1 MIKGGNLVLFDHPPI
16 GKIQIDF
23 PMTHRDI
30 NGVQCNISGN
40 THMFKHLDTFKDF
53 FSWKTNQGVYLS
65 NIYNS
70 YNSHRHTIDSV
81 ELQIDE
87 FINYV
92 KVKLDILALDHRVLN
107 NHDIIIKVKEQGKIF
122 DPPHY
127 VYSNNGISIR
137 YSSYESKGKQ
147 VIFKL
152 ISIYAVT
159 PTKRPLY
166 KPDVNWKLQR
176 GDTDIMP
183 GKSRYIDSPQPA
195 IPVNTAWGIR
205 QIFPPSPQR
214 HLTQHALDTALGIRE
229 VSPQQKKS
237 SKKKGKKSKGGS
249 ISKKKRHFTKKN
261 KL

>member
-16 GKIQIDF
+16 GKKQIDF
-23 PMTHRDI
+23 SMTHRDI

-53 FSWKTNQGVYLS
+53 FSWKTHQGIYLS

-81 ELQIDE
+81 ALQIDE

-92 KVKLDILALDHRVLN
+92 KVKLDILALDHRVLG

-137 YSSYESKGKQ
+137 YSSYNGKK
-147 VIFKL
+147 VRFNL

-159 PTKRPLY
+159 PTRRPLY
-166 KPDVNWKLQR
+166 KAIDWNLRR

-183 GKSRYIDSPQPA
+183 GKIRYIYN
-195 IPVNTAWGIR
+195 PVSAEHIDTAWGIR
-205 QIFPPSPQR
+205 PISPPPPPR
-214 HLTQHALDTALGIRE
+214 RFTQHAIDRVGIRE
-229 VSPQQKKS
+229 VSPKQNKS
-237 SKKKGKKSKGGS
+237 SKKKGKGGS
-249 ISKKKRHFTKKN
+249 IKKRHFTKKIN
-261 KL
+261 YKL